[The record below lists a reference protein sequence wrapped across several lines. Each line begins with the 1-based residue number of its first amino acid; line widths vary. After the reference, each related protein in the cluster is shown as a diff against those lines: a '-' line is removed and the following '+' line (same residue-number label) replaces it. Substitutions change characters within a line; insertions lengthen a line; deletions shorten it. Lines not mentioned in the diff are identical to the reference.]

1 MTTSKKIGRPTS
13 NPKNQSK
20 RLRMTEEQ
28 VAMLDYCVQKTGKT
42 QTDILMIGLE
52 KVYQELKK

>member
-1 MTTSKKIGRPTS
+1 MTTSKKIGRPTT

-20 RLRMTEEQ
+20 RVRMTDEQ
-28 VAMLDYCVQKTGKT
+28 VEMLEYCVKATGKT

-52 KVYQELKK
+52 KVYHELKK